1 MNEIDKEKK
10 GEISMNIVMM
20 GAQGTGKGTV
30 AGLLKEKLNIPHIS
44 TGEIFRK
51 NIKEGT
57 ELGKIAT
64 KYADEGKLVP
74 DEVTNEMVKN
84 RLEEND
90 CLSGFILDG
99 YPRNLAQAKELDKI
113 LEEKNKKVD
122 LVIYLSTPTEE
133 IVERVMAR
141 RECPNCKA
149 VYNMVLNKPK
159 NGEICDKCG
168 TELVKRVDDTE
179 EKLKTRLNIFYT
191 ETKPVMDF
199 YKEKGIVR
207 EEEVSVAINRL
218 GADAA
223 KDVIDFIKRGE

>member
-1 MNEIDKEKK
+1 
-10 GEISMNIVMM
+10 MNIVMM

-30 AGLLKEKLNIPHIS
+30 AGILKQDLNIPHIS

-84 RLEEND
+84 RINEED
-90 CLSGFILDG
+90 CRNGFILDG
-99 YPRNLAQAKELDKI
+99 YPRNLAQAEELDKM
-113 LEEKNKKVD
+113 LEEKNDKLD
-122 LVIYLSTPTEE
+122 LVVYLTTPTEE

-141 RECPNCKA
+141 RECPKCKR
-149 VYNMVLNKPK
+149 VYNMILSKPK
-159 NGEICDKCG
+159 EGELCDDCKVP
-168 TELVKRVDDTE
+168 LIKRVDDTE
-179 EKLKTRLNIFYT
+179 EKLKTRLDIFFSQT
-191 ETKPVMDF
+191 QPLMD
-199 YKEKGIVR
+199 YYREKGIVR

-218 GADAA
+218 GTDAA
-223 KDVIDFIKRGE
+223 KDVVEYIKNK